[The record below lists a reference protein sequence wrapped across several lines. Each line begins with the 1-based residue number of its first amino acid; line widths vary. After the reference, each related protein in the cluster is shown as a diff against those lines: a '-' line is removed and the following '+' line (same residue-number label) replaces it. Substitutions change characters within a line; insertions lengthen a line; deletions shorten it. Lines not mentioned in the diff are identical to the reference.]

1 MNRRLHALVSG
12 RVQGVS
18 YRAFILREAQL
29 QRVTGWV
36 RNLAD
41 GRVELIAEGEAAS
54 AQALLLAARRGPP
67 ASKVDRIEE
76 AWADTTNEFDG
87 FVISA
92 DGI

>member
-18 YRAFILREAQL
+18 YRAFILREAQRL
-29 QRVTGWV
+29 EVSGWV

-54 AQALLLAARRGPP
+54 VQALLLSARRGPP
-67 ASKVDRIEE
+67 ASQVDRIEE
-76 AWADTTNEFDG
+76 TWVDATNEFDG

-92 DGI
+92 DGN